1 MPLSPPQVD
10 VSLKKSIYGPM
21 SVFGFVLPHCLVET
35 KYEKVTLSVSN
46 FSRGIHFSPA
56 PGGIG

>member
-1 MPLSPPQVD
+1 LQGTSSFFSWHFLAVD
-10 VSLKKSIYGPM
+10 VAP
-21 SVFGFVLPHCLVET
+21 SVQGSFGQSEVLA
-35 KYEKVTLSVSN
+35 YEKVTLSVSN